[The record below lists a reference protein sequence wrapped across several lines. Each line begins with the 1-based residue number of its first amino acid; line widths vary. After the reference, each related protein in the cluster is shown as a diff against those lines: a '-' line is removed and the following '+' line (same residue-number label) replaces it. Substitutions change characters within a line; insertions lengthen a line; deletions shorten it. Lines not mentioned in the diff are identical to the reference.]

1 MAQSPDQCSFLYIF
15 LSKYMVFPT
24 PIQSGRQR
32 KTNKHLQR
40 EGVTLSSARR
50 TFRIWLCKSTF
61 AVGELLCCVY
71 TDGTEHHP
79 GETSTEGEEGAS
91 QMRVFQRE
99 EKQLSL
105 ATRNFFLKH
114 VFKQE
119 RGIVSYVSLETAR
132 FSFSRKQKP
141 IKKKKD
147 APVFE
152 LQAGL
157 SPFGNKSKCMAN

>member
-1 MAQSPDQCSFLYIF
+1 M
-15 LSKYMVFPT
+15 K
-24 PIQSGRQR
+24 
-32 KTNKHLQR
+32 
-40 EGVTLSSARR
+40 
-50 TFRIWLCKSTF
+50 
-61 AVGELLCCVY
+61 
-71 TDGTEHHP
+71 
-79 GETSTEGEEGAS
+79 
-91 QMRVFQRE
+91 VFQRE